1 MTKSKSSVGNH
12 RYKILAMLVYATTIN
27 YFDRSIIGVMAPTL
41 ENLFEW
47 SNNDY
52 ANIMIAFKIA
62 YALGMLTMGGIIDN
76 LGTKKGYMLAI
87 GIWSG
92 FGMLHALVVQ
102 EVSVFNITVTSVGL
116 FSIARFGLGFGE
128 SGHFPAAQKTVAE
141 WFPKKERAFATGL
154 FNAATSIGAI
164 AAPFVVGW
172 IVTEVTQPGFVKGTG
187 WQYPF
192 LITGVLSAIWV
203 ILWIKVYRKPED
215 SKKLSKAE
223 FDYIHSD
230 SEPESKEKVA
240 WAKVLPKRQT
250 WAFSIAKVTDAVWWF
265 YLFWGAKY
273 LNATFGISL
282 KDIGIPFLIMYL
294 LADGGSIAGGWISG
308 HFMSKGWTL
317 NKARKM
323 TLFMCAILVLP
334 VCYVAFT
341 QNQWI
346 AIVLIGIAAA
356 GHQAWSANIFT
367 LVSDVFPRKAVASVT
382 GIGGMIGAVAGIVS
396 DKALGR
402 ILDSA
407 GSSGYFWAFLIAGS
421 CYLIVLGIV
430 HLIMPKMTPLD
441 ENLNE
446 IVRS

>member
-1 MTKSKSSVGNH
+1 MSENLKVGNH

-52 ANIMIAFKIA
+52 ANIMIAFKVA
-62 YALGMLTMGGIIDN
+62 YALGMLTMGGIIDR

-87 GIWSG
+87 GIWSV

-102 EVSVFNITVTSVGL
+102 EINVFNITVTSVGL
-116 FSIARFGLGFGE
+116 FAIARFGLGFGE

-141 WFPKKERAFATGL
+141 WFPKKDRAFATGL

-164 AAPFVVGW
+164 AAPFIVGW
-172 IVTEVTQPGFVKGTG
+172 IVTEVTEPGWVEGTG
-187 WQYPF
+187 WQIPF
-192 LITGVLSAIWV
+192 LITGILSTIWV
-203 ILWIKVYRKPED
+203 ILWIKVYKRPED
-215 SKKLSKAE
+215 SKKLTKAE

-230 SEPESKEKVA
+230 SEPETKEKIA
-240 WAKVLPKRQT
+240 WVKVLPKRQT
-250 WAFSIAKVTDAVWWF
+250 WAFATAKITDAVWWF

-273 LNATFGISL
+273 LSATFGINL

-294 LADGGSIAGGWISG
+294 LADAGSISGGWISG
-308 HFMSKGWTL
+308 YFMKQGWSL

-323 TLFMCAILVLP
+323 TLLICAILVLP

-341 QNQWI
+341 NNQWI

-367 LVSDVFPRKAVASVT
+367 LVSDVFPKKAVASVT
-382 GIGGMIGAVAGIVS
+382 GIGGMIGAVAGIVG
-396 DKALGR
+396 DKVLGKV
-402 ILDSA
+402 LDSA
-407 GSSGYFWAFLIAGS
+407 GNTGYFWAFLIAGS
-421 CYLIVLGIV
+421 CYLIILGIV
-430 HLIMPKMTPLD
+430 HVLMPKMKPLTD
-441 ENLNE
+441 KDFE
-446 IVRS
+446 